1 MRVEPFVSNR
11 PSVICVTSLFI
22 PNDDCRVSLPDFP
35 TDLQSFT
42 RGVTSI
48 LLPRHSHTNWLRLL
62 QKKGQHLGIPSLP
75 QRLVVSCVLYL
86 RETLQPT
93 ILFL

>member
-11 PSVICVTSLFI
+11 PSIICVISLSKSLFS

-48 LLPRHSHTNWLRLL
+48 LLPRHSHTNWLLLL
-62 QKKGQHLGIPSLP
+62 QKKGQHFGILSPP
-75 QRLVVSCVLYL
+75 
-86 RETLQPT
+86 
-93 ILFL
+93 